1 MKSSWR
7 IFKYQINHK
16 WPKKAFIWR
25 YAIKWEGNE
34 INFREDHDWREGKA
48 QSNYKCINRATTVSG
63 ERKCTP
69 SSLWSYR
76 PPLDPFPQHDIPE
89 VCTDPVLAVT
99 NNLIFPS
106 SSNSSSRILIKN
118 GATYET
124 CCHFNCTVQKRFPLS
139 VSNLM
144 ASTSLDFAFCSI
156 AMNKSFLTTARNSHS
171 ATHTQYFITPS
182 SYSQIREKIHSS
194 ISRVLIGWV
203 FWFLFVSPWVF
214 FCRGWKAHICQAVC
228 NCF

>member
-1 MKSSWR
+1 M
-7 IFKYQINHK
+7 
-16 WPKKAFIWR
+16 
-25 YAIKWEGNE
+25 
-34 INFREDHDWREGKA
+34 
-48 QSNYKCINRATTVSG
+48 SG
-63 ERKCTP
+63 ERKCTL

-89 VCTDPVLAVT
+89 VCTAPVLAVT

-156 AMNKSFLTTARNSHS
+156 TMNKTFLTTARNSHS

-182 SYSQIREKIHSS
+182 SYSQIRQKIHSS

-228 NCF
+228 ILLLMRNY